1 MKKKLMKLTTVIFM
15 LMLALSMLSACDSN
29 AEGTDDLGI
38 EADDIAIPISV
49 TIEAD
54 GRQITI
60 EDVMGKTVQQLL
72 EEAGITLNEGDVVSI
87 NPDQEFAEGEI
98 LIQVLRRCKVQILV
112 TDEET
117 EEELQYTVVLV
128 GGTVSDALEAAGIT
142 LADNQVVNY
151 ELDAALENNMTI
163 IITIEEEEEEEPA
176 TTSTERSS
184 TPARPSSGGGSTSAP
199 ATAPTPAPAE
209 STTAAPSNQRTVVSV
224 EDYPDCDG
232 SGHGVKVYTY
242 SDGTQEEVEY

>member
-15 LMLALSMLSACDSN
+15 LMLALSMLNACDSN

-38 EADDIAIPISV
+38 EADDIALPISV

-112 TDEET
+112 TDEDT

-151 ELDAALENNMTI
+151 ELDVALENGMTI
-163 IITIEEEEEEEPA
+163 IISIEEEEEEP
-176 TTSTERSS
+176 TTTEQSY
-184 TPARPSSGGGSTSAP
+184 TPSRPSSGGGSTSAP
-199 ATAPTPAPAE
+199 ATAPTPDPAE
-209 STTAAPSNQRTVVSV
+209 STTAAPSNERTIVSV

-242 SDGTQEEVEY
+242 SDGTQEEVPY

>member
-1 MKKKLMKLTTVIFM
+1 MKRKLMKLTTVIFM
-15 LMLALSMLSACDSN
+15 LMLALSMLSACNSN
-29 AEGTDDLGI
+29 TEGTGDIGI
-38 EADDIAIPISV
+38 EADEIVVPISV
-49 TIEAD
+49 TIEVD

-72 EEAGITLNEGDVVSI
+72 DEAGITLNEGDVLSV
-87 NPDQEFAEGEI
+87 NPGQEFAEGEI

-112 TDEET
+112 TDEDT

-128 GGTVSDALEAAGIT
+128 GGTVSDALEAVGIT

-151 ELDAALENNMTI
+151 ELDAALENDMTI
-163 IITIEEEEEEEPA
+163 IITTEEEEEEEPA

-184 TPARPSSGGGSTSAP
+184 TPARPSSGGGSTSEP
-199 ATAPTPAPAE
+199 AAPTPAPAE